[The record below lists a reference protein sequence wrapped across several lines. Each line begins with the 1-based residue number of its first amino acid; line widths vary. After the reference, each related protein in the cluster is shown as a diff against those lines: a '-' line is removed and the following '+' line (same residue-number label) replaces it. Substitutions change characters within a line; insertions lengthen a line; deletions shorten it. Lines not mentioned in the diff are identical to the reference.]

1 MYRLVA
7 FLIILA
13 IILSARIYF
22 YSQQPPKYLPGETVS
37 ISGIVWDDPQQF
49 GRNQRV
55 RLEGIVLIV
64 PEYPQYQYGD
74 NLSAIGMV
82 EENTFVSKTG
92 DTVTELV
99 INRPHIQANQPPMF
113 IRAAVWMRS
122 RVITTFTSL
131 LPRNEAALILGIT
144 LGVRSEFSKEMLDI
158 FTQTGILHV
167 VAASGSNVAIVAGVM
182 LFSLQHVV
190 TRKFSIVLTVFAIG
204 WYAVLAG
211 FDPAIIRASIMAL
224 ITLSAQL
231 LGRQNISYVVLLLTV
246 WIMLMISPN
255 MLTNVGFLLSV
266 TATAGIITLKPLLD
280 RVIKRIQILKEDI
293 TTTVAAQWGSMPI
306 LIGTFGSFAPLS
318 TIVNLCVLWVV
329 PIIMILGLLGSLT
342 ALIHPFIAVPF
353 LYAAYP
359 FAVYFL
365 TVINIAKQVV
375 FSVSFDSYSMYMTI
389 SYYMI
394 SLSIILILRP
404 RNYVKK

>member
-1 MYRLVA
+1 MYRLVV
-7 FLIILA
+7 FLIILV
-13 IILSARIYF
+13 IILSIRIYLHT
-22 YSQQPPKYLPGETVS
+22 QEPPVYVAGETVS
-37 ISGIVWDDPQQF
+37 VSGTVWDDPQPF
-49 GRNQRV
+49 GRNQRL

-74 NLSAIGMV
+74 KLLITGLV

-92 DTVTELV
+92 DSVTELV
-99 INRPHIQANQPPMF
+99 INNPQVQAGQPPGV
-113 IRAAVWMRS
+113 IHAAVWMRS
-122 RVITTFTSL
+122 RIITVFNSL
-131 LPRNEAALILGIT
+131 LPVSEAALILGIT
-144 LGVRSEFSKEMLDI
+144 IGVRSEFSKEMLDI
-158 FTQTGILHV
+158 FTQAGILHV

-182 LFSLQHVV
+182 LFSLQHIV
-190 TRKFSIVLTVFAIG
+190 TRKFSIVLTVIAIG

-255 MLTNVGFLLSV
+255 MVTDVGFLLSV

-280 RVIKRIQILKEDI
+280 RVMRRVHLLKDDI
-293 TTTVAAQWGSMPI
+293 TTTLAAQWGSMPI

-329 PIIMILGLLGSLT
+329 PVIMILGLIGSLA
-342 ALIHPFIAVPF
+342 ALLHPFFAAPF

-359 FAVYFL
+359 FTVYFL
-365 TVINIAKQVV
+365 TIVDIAKHVV
-375 FSVSFDSYSMYMTI
+375 VPFSVENYSTYMTV
-389 SYYMI
+389 SYYTL
-394 SLSIILILRP
+394 SLSIILILKLRI
-404 RNYVKK
+404 YDKK